1 MLCDYCETEHLAE
14 LIVSAFIQEEASREP
29 LVPFD
34 TPCCFA
40 KATECVEWVWTIP
53 GVVHAQREPL
63 EGAA

>member
-29 LVPFD
+29 TRPFD

-40 KATECVEWVWTIP
+40 KATELRRV
-53 GVVHAQREPL
+53 GVGPSRGCARQREPL